1 MHLVEELPSCA
12 PCMHPGQYTSRGAV
26 ESTIDLL
33 RAAAAGPSRFAF
45 SAAVEEEAP
54 KPSNVQRGKD
64 GHISLGGG
72 SGDFFSDPMSG
83 AAPAKS
89 RR

>member
-1 MHLVEELPSCA
+1 MHSLP
-12 PCMHPGQYTSRGAV
+12 MQGERGLA
-26 ESTIDLL
+26 TLRQKLNTLL
-33 RAAAAGPSRFAF
+33 HAAAAGPSRFAF
-45 SAAVEEEAP
+45 SAAVEEEQP
-54 KPSNVQRGKD
+54 KPSTVQRGKD

-72 SGDFFSDPMSG
+72 SDFFSDPMAG

>member
-1 MHLVEELPSCA
+1 MLPRRCRHYGRLS
-12 PCMHPGQYTSRGAV
+12 HRQ
-26 ESTIDLL
+26 STIDNRQTLL
-33 RAAAAGPSRFAF
+33 HAAAAGPSRFAF

>member
-1 MHLVEELPSCA
+1 MHTRL
-12 PCMHPGQYTSRGAV
+12 GAA
-26 ESTIDLL
+26 TPTLILL

-45 SAAVEEEAP
+45 SAAVEEDAP